1 MVDSSVAE
9 PKEAAPIK
17 TEPQFHS
24 AAALAQAL
32 GDHVCSGI
40 SAAMDG
46 RDDGGLNEDAE
57 TFVRLAVLAISDR
70 EQAARFFERM
80 MAQPELAPK
89 DLRAVKE
96 VHADAQ
102 DMQVR
107 MEARLADEIQR
118 IAHRID
124 TLPAFSGTWLK
135 HFDLHYEAFDFNHD
149 VETEDGLMDMSAS
162 LWKMAN
168 INHQRACERLI
179 AFHALCWL
187 KNTMQPEPSRNAHSE
202 AARRQARILDTL
214 HHARL
219 VARARMDKIGLAL
232 GSEALEACQARAR
245 ADLARYS
252 SVEYLSCDG
261 RLPSRW
267 PTRLEEAIKKTLS
280 AGELQS
286 AEPIAPVEPVSSASV
301 SRHRP

>member
-1 MVDSSVAE
+1 MVDSFVAE
-9 PKEAAPIK
+9 PKEAVPIK

-57 TFVRLAVLAISDR
+57 TFVRLAVMDISDL
-70 EQAARFFERM
+70 EQADRFFDRM
-80 MAQPELAPK
+80 MAQPELTQK
-89 DLRAVKE
+89 DLRALKEIHASAHRAQVKI
-96 VHADAQ
+96 
-102 DMQVR
+102 
-107 MEARLADEIQR
+107 EARAIEEIHK
-118 IAHRID
+118 IASRID

-135 HFDLHYEAFDFNHD
+135 HFNLHHDAFDFNQD
-149 VETEDGLMDMSAS
+149 VEGEEGLMDMSQV
-162 LWKMAN
+162 LWKIAN
-168 INHQRACERLI
+168 VNHQRACERLI

-187 KNTMQPEPSRNAHSE
+187 KNTMQPEFYRNAHSE

-232 GSEALEACQARAR
+232 GGEALEACQARAR
-245 ADLARYS
+245 AELARYS
-252 SVEYLSCDG
+252 SVEYLSFDG

-280 AGELQS
+280 AGEQTES
-286 AEPIAPVEPVSSASV
+286 AAQPHSQRNRQKV
-301 SRHRP
+301 

>member
-1 MVDSSVAE
+1 MVDSFVAE

-46 RDDGGLNEDAE
+46 RDHGRLDEDVE
-57 TFVRLAVLAISDR
+57 TFVKLAVMGIAEL
-70 EQAARFFERM
+70 EQASRLFDRM
-80 MAQPELAPK
+80 MAQPELAQK
-89 DLRAVKE
+89 DLRAWKEIHASAHGTQVKI
-96 VHADAQ
+96 
-102 DMQVR
+102 
-107 MEARLADEIQR
+107 EARLTEEVQK
-118 IAHRID
+118 IASRID

-135 HFDLHYEAFDFNHD
+135 HFNLHHDAFDFNQD
-149 VETEDGLMDMSAS
+149 VEGEEGLMEMSAS

-168 INHQRACERLI
+168 INYQRACERLI

-232 GSEALEACQARAR
+232 GGEALEACQARAR
-245 ADLARYS
+245 AELARYS

-280 AGELQS
+280 AGEQT
-286 AEPIAPVEPVSSASV
+286 ESASP
-301 SRHRP
+301 SRPQRS